1 MDRFDKKN
9 IKLYLL
15 VICVLLMIGTLMMLG
30 LYKCPLR
37 LLFGV
42 PCPLC
47 GITRALYSVLHGDVA
62 AAFYYH
68 PLWPAVEI
76 LLILYLLAFA
86 GVIRPSKTVVNF
98 VLFGFCV
105 LLIACY
111 IWRHVAGSAVVRID
125 FGSSLLYRLIHSF
138 V

>member
-15 VICVLLMIGTLMMLG
+15 IICVLLLIGTLMMLG

-37 LLFGV
+37 ALFGI

-47 GITRALYSVLHGDVA
+47 GITRALFSVLHGDFA

-68 PLWPAVEI
+68 PLWPVVVI
-76 LLILYLLAFA
+76 LLILYLLTFT
-86 GVIRPSKTVVNF
+86 GLIRPSGTVVNS
-98 VLFGFCV
+98 VLFGSCV

-111 IWRHVAGSAVVRID
+111 IWRHVTGSDVVRID
-125 FGSSLLYRLIHSF
+125 FGASLLYRIIHNF